1 MGEKENMQT
10 DYQTLWNKCLAV
22 IKDIVPKAAFDTWFV
37 PIVPLSYEDK
47 KFTIQ
52 VPSQF
57 FYEYLEEKY
66 LGINYLKGINLFQP
80 VNHYYVSFSNVKGVT
95 ISSPVFVDGFKVG
108 LVRDIIYDYDTTG
121 KIIVE
126 VSLEDKMRLNKGSY
140 IAVVN
145 TFLSGAELHIHL
157 NTYVDDFLKPG
168 STLEGRMEE
177 DMMQS
182 VQEKILPSVE
192 NLLPKIDTILGSLQ
206 TLIAH
211 PALAQ
216 SLNHIEKT
224 TSNLEV
230 STRQLNQMLSKDV
243 PGIVNNLKT
252 MTDNF
257 SEVSANLKEL
267 DLATTVNS
275 INATLANL
283 KLTTDKLNSTDNSI
297 GLLLNDKGLYD
308 NLNSTMDNASKLLLD
323 LRENP
328 KRYVHFSVF

>member
-1 MGEKENMQT
+1 MKSVFTKEAKIGLVT
-10 DYQTLWNKCLAV
+10 IVSLA
-22 IKDIVPKAAFDTWFV
+22 
-37 PIVPLSYEDK
+37 L
-47 KFTIQ
+47 
-52 VPSQF
+52 
-57 FYEYLEEKY
+57 LY

-177 DMMQS
+177 D
-182 VQEKILPSVE
+182 
-192 NLLPKIDTILGSLQ
+192 
-206 TLIAH
+206 
-211 PALAQ
+211 
-216 SLNHIEKT
+216 
-224 TSNLEV
+224 
-230 STRQLNQMLSKDV
+230 
-243 PGIVNNLKT
+243 T

>member
-1 MGEKENMQT
+1 MKSVFTKEAKIGLVT
-10 DYQTLWNKCLAV
+10 IVSLA
-22 IKDIVPKAAFDTWFV
+22 
-37 PIVPLSYEDK
+37 L
-47 KFTIQ
+47 
-52 VPSQF
+52 
-57 FYEYLEEKY
+57 LY

-182 VQEKILPSVE
+182 VQEKI
-192 NLLPKIDTILGSLQ
+192 LPKIDTILGSLQ

>member
-1 MGEKENMQT
+1 MKSVFTKEAKIGLVT
-10 DYQTLWNKCLAV
+10 IVSLA
-22 IKDIVPKAAFDTWFV
+22 
-37 PIVPLSYEDK
+37 L
-47 KFTIQ
+47 
-52 VPSQF
+52 
-57 FYEYLEEKY
+57 LY

-80 VNHYYVSFSNVKGVT
+80 VNHYYVSFSNVKGGT

>member
-1 MGEKENMQT
+1 MG
-10 DYQTLWNKCLAV
+10 V
-22 IKDIVPKAAFDTWFV
+22 
-37 PIVPLSYEDK
+37 
-47 KFTIQ
+47 
-52 VPSQF
+52 
-57 FYEYLEEKY
+57 
-66 LGINYLKGINLFQP
+66 
-80 VNHYYVSFSNVKGVT
+80 
-95 ISSPVFVDGFKVG
+95 
-108 LVRDIIYDYDTTG
+108 VRDIIYDYDTTG

-267 DLATTVNS
+267 DLA
-275 INATLANL
+275 NL
-283 KLTTDKLNSTDNSI
+283 KVTTDKLNSTDNSI

>member
-1 MGEKENMQT
+1 MKSVFTKEAKIGLVT
-10 DYQTLWNKCLAV
+10 IVSLA
-22 IKDIVPKAAFDTWFV
+22 
-37 PIVPLSYEDK
+37 L
-47 KFTIQ
+47 
-52 VPSQF
+52 
-57 FYEYLEEKY
+57 LY

-80 VNHYYVSFSNVKGVT
+80 VNHYYVSFINVKGVT

-126 VSLEDKMRLNKGSY
+126 VRLEDKMRLNKGSY

>member
-1 MGEKENMQT
+1 MKSVFTKEAKIGLVT
-10 DYQTLWNKCLAV
+10 IVSLA
-22 IKDIVPKAAFDTWFV
+22 
-37 PIVPLSYEDK
+37 L
-47 KFTIQ
+47 
-52 VPSQF
+52 
-57 FYEYLEEKY
+57 LY

-80 VNHYYVSFSNVKGVT
+80 VNHYYVSFSNVNGVT

-230 STRQLNQMLSKDV
+230 STRQLNQMLSQDV

>member
-1 MGEKENMQT
+1 MKSVFTKEAKIGLVT
-10 DYQTLWNKCLAV
+10 IVSLA
-22 IKDIVPKAAFDTWFV
+22 
-37 PIVPLSYEDK
+37 L
-47 KFTIQ
+47 
-52 VPSQF
+52 
-57 FYEYLEEKY
+57 LY

-80 VNHYYVSFSNVKGVT
+80 VNYYYVSFSNVKGVT